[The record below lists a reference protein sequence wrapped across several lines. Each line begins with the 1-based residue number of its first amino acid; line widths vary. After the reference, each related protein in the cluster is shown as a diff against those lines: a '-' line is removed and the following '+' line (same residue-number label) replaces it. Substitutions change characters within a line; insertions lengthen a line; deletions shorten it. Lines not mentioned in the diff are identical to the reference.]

1 MAPPET
7 GRMTRARIVLF
18 FLTELL
24 LELGLLG
31 AEIANDREFE
41 LFVVVG
47 LAHQQQPQE
56 EKAQDEYRLEQT
68 GHSPEFGRNNCQEYA
83 EYNVGG

>member
-1 MAPPET
+1 
-7 GRMTRARIVLF
+7 MTRARIVLF

-24 LELGLLG
+24 LELGLLRG
-31 AEIANDREFE
+31 KIAGDREFK
-41 LFVVVG
+41 LLVVVG
-47 LAHQQQPQE
+47 LAHQQQPPQG
-56 EKAQDEYRLEQT
+56 KAQDEYRLEQT